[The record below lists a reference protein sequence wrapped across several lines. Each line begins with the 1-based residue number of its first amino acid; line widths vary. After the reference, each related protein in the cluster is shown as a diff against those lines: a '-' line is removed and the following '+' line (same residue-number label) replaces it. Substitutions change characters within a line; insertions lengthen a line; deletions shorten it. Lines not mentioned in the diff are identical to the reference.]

1 MGRGVAA
8 LGRGSEADGGSNFQ
22 HERGRSPAESGSENG
37 RAQQSRRGKG
47 CCHARPTS
55 GGAGFESLEWPG
67 WPRLVLS
74 LFSLLSFF

>member
-37 RAQQSRRGKG
+37 RAQQRKRLLPRATDKRRSR
-47 CCHARPTS
+47 
-55 GGAGFESLEWPG
+55 F
-67 WPRLVLS
+67 
-74 LFSLLSFF
+74 